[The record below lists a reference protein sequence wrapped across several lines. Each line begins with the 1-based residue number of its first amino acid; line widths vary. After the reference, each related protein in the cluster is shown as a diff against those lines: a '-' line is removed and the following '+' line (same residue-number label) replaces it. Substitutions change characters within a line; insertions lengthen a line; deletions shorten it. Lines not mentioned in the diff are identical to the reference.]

1 MDNYY
6 DKKSR
11 KRIEM
16 INKVLNMK
24 HRSKPYDFANIED
37 VKEAFMYSAAEFL
50 DYQSY
55 ATELS
60 DVLERY
66 DESMEY
72 YDPVTW
78 LGSPLDSDKHDLKVQ
93 KAYSS
98 LRKAADDMS
107 ALADRAEKRVVK
119 LTELFLSCNKDLR
132 MAVFGKAYIFD
143 KEAMEDI
150 IEESIEITDTYSVEE
165 SRDAFLELMDAH
177 FDVDD

>member
-6 DKKSR
+6 DKESR

-16 INKVLNMK
+16 INKVLNMT

-37 VKEAFMYSAAEFL
+37 IKEAFMYSTGEFL

-55 ATELS
+55 ASELS
-60 DVLERY
+60 ELLEKY

-78 LGSPLDSDKHDLKVQ
+78 LGSALDIDKHDIKVQ

-107 ALADRAEKRVVK
+107 ALSDRAEKRVVK
-119 LTELFLSCNKDLR
+119 LTQLLLSCSKEVR
-132 MAVFGKAYIFD
+132 KAVFGKAYIFD
-143 KEAMEDI
+143 AEAMEDI
-150 IEESIEITDTYSVEE
+150 IEESLEITHTYSVEE
-165 SRDAFLELMDAH
+165 SRDSFLELMDAH